1 MQAGGK
7 PDRTAGDPLLRAVLD
22 CAPQGFSLW
31 DLDHR
36 LAVFNQPYLDLYRF
50 PAGSVRLG
58 MSLREICDLTVSVGN
73 HPDVTADELLTIYE
87 HRLAAAQGSPEPLRA
102 EKAIRG
108 RVIVTTHTFTPG
120 IGWTVIHE
128 DVTEATERKWMAEL
142 TEKSLDAQNRRF
154 TAALDNMSHGLSIF
168 DSEMRLV
175 VCNQPYLDIYGL
187 TPKLVH
193 AGTPLVRIA
202 EFRCD
207 AGTAPVDMPDFVE
220 FVSRSRGPLERFV
233 ETSRLE
239 NGRSIQV
246 TRSPIAGGG
255 FVAVHQDVTEDTAR
269 LEEIAV
275 QKMRFEAAL
284 ANAAHGL
291 SMYDAQW
298 RLVVSNDR
306 FHEIYGIPEELRRSG
321 TTFADLAAY
330 RDAPGS
336 FERIAKSDELVKA
349 VLGEVS
355 SERETVEAFRIPGG
369 RVVSVRQ
376 AATPDGGFIRTH
388 QDITTQVERF
398 ETLKRTE
405 REAAKQNRALK
416 QQNVLFDAAI
426 NNMNQGLCM
435 FDRHERLVV
444 CNERYA
450 LIYNLTTELTKPG
463 TTLTQIMEHRFS
475 HGMVPKAGRDN
486 YMRGRQRLVNEALE
500 ARDEIEL
507 EDGRSIFIHHRPMKG
522 GGWVA
527 THEDVTEQR
536 RMEARVRHLARHD
549 ALTDLPNRAFLREEM
564 DRIAA
569 RIKRRENIAFLC
581 FDLDHFKAVND
592 TLGHVIGD
600 QVLVNVAARL
610 KKFAREGD
618 VVARL
623 GGDEFAMIA
632 MALDDPQ
639 DAAGIAS
646 RIVKSI
652 AAPMEIEGHQVNI
665 GTSVGIALAPGD
677 GDDVETLLKN
687 ADTALYRA
695 KSEGRGNYHFFER
708 GMDDALQ
715 YRRML
720 EQGLKVAL
728 AHGEFRLMFQPL
740 VDLSTNKIC
749 CFEALLRWD
758 HPEQGTISP
767 AEFIPVAEETGLIG
781 SIGEWVLRQACAA
794 AAGWPGD
801 VRVAVNLSAVQF
813 KNRGL
818 INHVI
823 HALGDAGLDAR
834 RLELEVTESL
844 LLADTPHTLETLH
857 QLRAL
862 GVRISMDDFGTG
874 YSSLSYLRSFPF
886 DKIKIDRTFV
896 AGLAPGDE
904 STAIIRAV
912 VGLGQ
917 SLGMSTTAEGV
928 ETEEQLAAVRA
939 QGCNEVQGF
948 LFSPPLPPSGVTAL
962 LRAGGDLKE
971 FARKRA

>member
-1 MQAGGK
+1 M
-7 PDRTAGDPLLRAVLD
+7 RAVLD
-22 CAPQGFSLW
+22 SAQQGFSVW
-31 DLDHR
+31 GLDHR
-36 LAVFNQPYLDLYRF
+36 LRIFNRRYLDLYQF
-50 PAGSVRLG
+50 PAESVRVG
-58 MSLREICDLTVSVGN
+58 MSLREICNLTVSIGN
-73 HPDVTADELLTIYE
+73 HPGLTAQELLATYE
-87 HRLAAAQGSPEPLRA
+87 QRLSASQAMTEPLWV

-108 RVIVTTHTFTPG
+108 RVIATTNSFTPG
-120 IGWTVIHE
+120 IGWTVIHD
-128 DVTEATERKWMAEL
+128 DVTDETERKWLAEL
-142 TEKSLDAQNRRF
+142 TEKSLDAQSRRF
-154 TAALDNMSHGLSIF
+154 NAALDNMSHGLSIF
-168 DSEMRLV
+168 DAEMRLV
-175 VCNQPYLDIYGL
+175 ICNRRYLEIYGL
-187 TPKLVH
+187 PAELVRP
-193 AGTPLVRIA
+193 GTPMVRIA
-202 EFRCD
+202 ELRCE
-207 AGTAPVDMPDFVE
+207 AGTGPADMPDFVD
-220 FVSRSRGPLERFV
+220 FVAHATGPAERFV
-233 ETSRLE
+233 ETTRMT
-239 NGRSIQV
+239 NGRSIQA

-255 FVAVHQDVTEDTAR
+255 FVAVHEDVTDELAR
-269 LEEIAV
+269 HDEIAV
-275 QKMRFEAAL
+275 QKMRFEVAL

-291 SMYDAQW
+291 SMYDAEG
-298 RLVVSNDR
+298 RLVVSNER
-306 FHEIYGIPEELRRSG
+306 FRQIYSITEDLQRKGIS
-321 TTFADLAAY
+321 FAELAAS
-330 RDAPGS
+330 RDSTSGLQ
-336 FERIAKSDELVKA
+336 RIAESDELVSA
-349 VLGEVS
+349 VLGEAT
-355 SERETVEAFRIPGG
+355 SERETIEAFRLPEG
-369 RVVSVRQ
+369 RIISVRQ
-376 AATPDGGFIRTH
+376 AATPEGGFIRTH

-398 ETLKRTE
+398 E
-405 REAAKQNRALK
+405 ALK
-416 QQNVLFDAAI
+416 HQNMLFDVAI

-450 LIYNLTTELTKPG
+450 HIYNLTTELTQPG
-463 TTLTQIMEHRFS
+463 TTLQQIVEYRFA
-475 HGMVPKAGRDN
+475 HGAGPKANRHD
-486 YMRGRQRLVNEALE
+486 YLKERQRLGHEGRE

-507 EDGRSIFIHHRPMKG
+507 QDGRTIFIHHRPMKG

-536 RMEARVRHLARHD
+536 RIEARVRHLARHD
-549 ALTDLPNRAFLREEM
+549 ALTDLPNRAYLRDEM
-564 DRIAA
+564 GKVGA
-569 RIKRRENIAFLC
+569 RIKRKENIAFFC

-592 TLGHVIGD
+592 TLGHVVGD

-610 KKFAREGD
+610 KSFAREGD
-618 VVARL
+618 IVARL

-632 MALDDPQ
+632 MSLDDPR
-639 DAAGIAS
+639 DAGTIAA
-646 RIVKSI
+646 RIVK
-652 AAPMEIEGHQVNI
+652 AMAEPMEVDGHQINI

-677 GDDVETLLKN
+677 GEDVETLLKN

-715 YRRML
+715 HRRML

-740 VDLSTNKIC
+740 IDLSTNHIC

-781 SIGEWVLRQACAA
+781 SIGEWVLREACAVA
-794 AAGWPGD
+794 ATWPND
-801 VRVAVNLSAVQF
+801 VRIAVNLSAVQF
-813 KNRGL
+813 KNRSL

-823 HALGDAGLDAR
+823 HALGDAGLDAK

-844 LLADTPHTLETLH
+844 LLAETPHTLETLH

-896 AGLAPGDE
+896 AGLTPGDE

-928 ETEEQLAAVRA
+928 ETEEQLDTLRE

-948 LFSPPLPPSGVTAL
+948 LFSPPLPASSVSEL
-962 LRAGGDLKE
+962 LGAGGSLKDMR
-971 FARKRA
+971 RKRA